1 MARWL
6 YSTNAK
12 DIGTLY
18 LIFAVFSGM
27 IGTALSILIRIELA
41 APGVQI
47 LQGDNQLYNV
57 IVSSH
62 ALLMIF
68 FMVMPGLVGGFGNYL
83 VPVLLGSPD
92 MAFPRLNNVSFWLLP
107 PSLILLLVS
116 ALVESGAGTG
126 WTVWNKLLY
135 YSDIVYIK
143 SYSMRE
149 NLPILSEALQIDSLS
164 TKALQIKYGW
174 SCSSLLILSGS
185 QNTLDMKTTRQDI
198 KRTINIFQRL
208 NVRHLKFYRT
218 YFSLSGSYCGER
230 PAINKITLI
239 ENKEIFNQWLVGFTD
254 GDGTFSVSISNNK
267 VTFIYQIGQSIYN
280 LRVLNFIK
288 KQLGVGSIY
297 IDKERSMA
305 YYKIRDLKNIESVIF
320 PIFDKYSLLTSK
332 QFNYL
337 KFKQAFEITKH
348 SCIGD
353 KNNLI
358 KELWNSKCPDDYIS
372 PAWDLVGF
380 NVTDVEKA
388 SKVLNKSWLIGFTEA
403 EGSFYLV
410 AKSENRL
417 VHAFEITQ
425 KLCASQQIVLIAIKF
440 ILGIKTNVSFNK
452 AGNFSLVTTNSRAI
466 ENIIDYYKNT
476 MKGMKSFEYRIWS
489 RSYYKYKGNFN
500 ALNIIR
506 NRIRAIKNK
515 F

>member
-1 MARWL
+1 
-6 YSTNAK
+6 
-12 DIGTLY
+12 
-18 LIFAVFSGM
+18 
-27 IGTALSILIRIELA
+27 
-41 APGVQI
+41 
-47 LQGDNQLYNV
+47 
-57 IVSSH
+57 
-62 ALLMIF
+62 
-68 FMVMPGLVGGFGNYL
+68 
-83 VPVLLGSPD
+83 

-135 YSDIVYIK
+135 YSYIVYIK

-149 NLPILSEALQIDSLS
+149 NLPILFESLPAQAKDSLS
-164 TKALQIKYGW
+164 ANDFQIKYGW
-174 SCSSLLILSGS
+174 SCSSLLFNSGS
-185 QNTLDMKTTRQDI
+185 KNTLDMKTTRQDI
-198 KRTINIFQRL
+198 NRTINIFQRL
-208 NVRHLKFYRT
+208 NVRHLKFYSNCI
-218 YFSLSGSYCGER
+218 SLYGSYCGSR
-230 PAINKITLI
+230 SAIDKITLI

-297 IDKERSMA
+297 IDKKRSMA
-305 YYKIRDLKNIESVIF
+305 YFKIRDLKNIESVIF

-337 KFKQAFEITKH
+337 KFKQAFEITKQ
-348 SCIGD
+348 
-353 KNNLI
+353 NNISRFPLENQEICYPSATPTPLKIDLI

-372 PAWDLVGF
+372 PAWALVGF
-380 NVTDVEKA
+380 NVTGVENA
-388 SKVLNKSWLIGFTEA
+388 SKVMNKSWLIGFTEA

-425 KLCASQQIVLIAIKF
+425 KLDQIVLIAIKF
-440 ILGIKTNVSFNK
+440 TLGIKTKVSFKK
-452 AGNFSLVTTNSRAI
+452 AGYFSLVTTNSRAI